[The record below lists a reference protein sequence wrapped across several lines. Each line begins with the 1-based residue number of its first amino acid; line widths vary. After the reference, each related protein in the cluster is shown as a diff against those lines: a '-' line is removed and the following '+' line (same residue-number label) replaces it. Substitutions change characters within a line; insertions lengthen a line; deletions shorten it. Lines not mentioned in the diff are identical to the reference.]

1 MRLPRLAGD
10 RAIWEVLAREKVLK
24 DCQVKVFEVSY
35 RATLSTQDMGSPASR
50 SRISSERPEAAAM
63 ALAVAILAEST
74 GFSEKISTDV
84 N

>member
-24 DCQVKVFEVSY
+24 VKVFEVSY